1 MTINQKFLKYELKV
15 KKSFNLND
23 SYYTICIFLFLIE
36 FEVSSKL
43 HRFTN
48 HILTLIYDDLI
59 QVCSIVYVIYI
70 LIEYLNNII

>member
-1 MTINQKFLKYELKV
+1 MYF
-15 KKSFNLND
+15 
-23 SYYTICIFLFLIE
+23 FLFLIE

-59 QVCSIVYVIYI
+59 HVRSIVYVIYI